1 MLTKTATIYQ
11 SLKLFSISELFEQ
24 YLSMEC
30 IMSISQRISFFSWFL
45 IATVFAQFIGCS
57 DDKTTT
63 GPSPI
68 AATTS
73 PNITSVNSTLFT
85 VGKLKSFTFTASGNP
100 APTIKLSGILPTGL
114 TYNDTTGILSGTA
127 SGGTSGTYP
136 LAVTASNGISPN
148 AVDNVTLTVSRTV
161 LIVHDGTAGIEGA
174 VVTNLSSKITAAG
187 LTPSTSVG
195 VPAGTLNS
203 YAQIWDVRFNNTTPL
218 TSGDIT
224 NYTLYLVSG
233 GSLFVIGEN
242 TYYFIVRDSS
252 IAAMIGTLGGGTVTF
267 MTAKNLQK
275 VQSPFT
281 GPNTIHTVTF
291 PDAAGTLNPG
301 TGAFVTKDS
310 TNIGAAIVYWP
321 GTLPNAPAGR
331 LLAVFD
337 INFLESSADASLQIF
352 VDNLIALP

>member
-1 MLTKTATIYQ
+1 MNISQY
-11 SLKLFSISELFEQ
+11 LKLFL
-24 YLSMEC
+24 C
-30 IMSISQRISFFSWFL
+30 FL
-45 IATVFAQFIGCS
+45 ITAVLAQFVGCK

-63 GPSPI
+63 GPSP
-68 AATTS
+68 AAAPTA

-114 TYNDTTGILSGTA
+114 TYNDTTGVLSGTA
-127 SGGTSGTYP
+127 AGGTSGTYQ
-136 LAVTASNGISPN
+136 LAVTASNGVAPN
-148 AVDNVTLTVSRTV
+148 SVDNVTLTVSHTV

-174 VVTNLSSKITAAG
+174 AVTNLSSKITAAG

-203 YAQIWDVRFNNTTPL
+203 YAQIWDVRFNYTTPL
-218 TSGDIT
+218 TPGDIT

-242 TYYFIVRDSS
+242 TVFAVRDSS
-252 IAAMIGTLGGGTVTF
+252 IAAMIKTLGGGTVTF
-267 MTAKNLQK
+267 QTAKNLQK

-281 GPNTIHTVTF
+281 GPNTIDTVTF
-291 PDAAGTLNPG
+291 LAAAGTLNPG

-337 INFLESSADASLQIF
+337 INFLDSGAYTSLQDLIK
-352 VDNLIALP
+352 NLIALP

>member
-1 MLTKTATIYQ
+1 MN
-11 SLKLFSISELFEQ
+11 
-24 YLSMEC
+24 
-30 IMSISQRISFFSWFL
+30 ISQRIRLFPWFL
-45 IATVFAQFIGCS
+45 LAAILVQFVGCK

-63 GPSPI
+63 GPSYV
-68 AATTS
+68 AAAAA

-100 APTIKLSGILPTGL
+100 APTIKLAGILPAGL
-114 TYNDTTGILSGTA
+114 TFNDTTGVLSGTA
-127 SGGTSGTYP
+127 AGGTSGTYP
-136 LAVTASNGISPN
+136 LAVTASNGVAPN
-148 AVDNVTLTVSRTV
+148 AVDNVTLTVSSTV
-161 LIVHDGTAGIEGA
+161 LIVHDGTVGIEA
-174 VVTNLSSKITAAG
+174 TVVTNLSSKITAAG

-224 NYTLYLVSG
+224 NYTLYLISG

-242 TYYFIVRDSS
+242 TGFAVRDTS
-252 IAAMIGTLGGGTVTF
+252 IAAMIKTLGGGTVTF
-267 MTAKNLQK
+267 QPAKNLQK

-281 GPNTIHTVTF
+281 SPNAIDTVTF
-291 PDAAGTLNPG
+291 LAAAGTLNPG

-310 TNIGAAIVYWP
+310 TNIGASIVYWP

-337 INFLESSADASLQIF
+337 INFLDSSADANLQKF
-352 VDNLIALP
+352 VNNLIALP